1 MIEKAWIVCVK
12 YCAYPARLYCD
23 IRTKKPVH
31 PMGIAKKFQ
40 IEILCI
46 AFVSPQQN
54 IQEKSEPERN
64 F

>member
-1 MIEKAWIVCVK
+1 
-12 YCAYPARLYCD
+12 
-23 IRTKKPVH
+23 
-31 PMGIAKKFQ
+31 MGIAKKFQ